1 MAEFVVMVSF
11 IAVLIICVSLGISVV
26 YALALG
32 YLIFFGY
39 GLYRGKSPDD
49 VLQMSVS
56 GFRKVKNILMI
67 FLLIGMVTALWR
79 AAGTIAVIINYASK
93 LIRPSAFPVLAFL
106 LNCLVS
112 VLTGTS
118 FGTAAT
124 MGVICMT
131 MARAMG
137 ANQLFVG
144 GAVVSG
150 IFFGD
155 RCSPVS
161 SSALL
166 VTELTGTDIYKNIRN
181 MIRTSTVPFLLTV
194 IVYFL
199 LGLFSGGNGGGMD
212 VESLFSGSFVLHW
225 SLVLPAMLILL
236 LSAFRIRVKI
246 TLSASILTAV
256 ICCLAVQ
263 HIPVPEIPKI
273 LLWGYRAADPEV
285 AAMLN
290 GGGILSM
297 VRVAVIVG
305 LSSSFAGIFE
315 GTGLLAGL
323 KHSIAG
329 LAEKLTP
336 FGASVAVAAVTSMIS
351 CNQTL
356 AAILTHELCR
366 DLEQDPEEM
375 AMILENTV
383 ILMAPLVPWSIAGAV
398 PVAAIGAPQACL
410 ILACYLY
417 LVPLWNLFT
426 HLRKKN

>member
-39 GLYRGKSPDD
+39 GLYRGKSPND

-166 VTELTGTDIYKNIRN
+166 VTELTGTDIYKNIKN
-181 MIRTSTVPFLLTV
+181 MIRTSAVPFLLTV

-263 HIPVPEIPKI
+263 HIPVTEIPKI

-383 ILMAPLVPWSIAGAV
+383 ILMAPLIPWSIAGAV

-410 ILACYLY
+410 VLACYLY
-417 LVPLWNLFT
+417 LVPLWNLFI
-426 HLRKKN
+426 HLRKRN

>member
-199 LGLFSGGNGGGMD
+199 LGLFSGGTGGGMD
-212 VESLFSGSFVLHW
+212 VESLFSGSFALHW

>member
-39 GLYRGKSPDD
+39 GLYRGKSPND

-93 LIRPSAFPVLAFL
+93 LIRPSAFPVLAFM

-166 VTELTGTDIYKNIRN
+166 VTELTGTDIYKNIKN
-181 MIRTSTVPFLLTV
+181 MIRTSAVPFLLTV

-263 HIPVPEIPKI
+263 HIPVTEIPKI

-383 ILMAPLVPWSIAGAV
+383 ILMAPLIPWSIAGAV

-410 ILACYLY
+410 VLACYLY
-417 LVPLWNLFT
+417 LVPLWNLFI
-426 HLRKKN
+426 HLRKRN

>member
-112 VLTGTS
+112 VLTGTA

-199 LGLFSGGNGGGMD
+199 LGLFSGGKGGRMD